1 MKVFLDTNVV
11 IDYLAKREPFF
22 EDAERIFLLAEN
34 PAYELCISALSFT
47 NIAYILRKHT
57 SSIQL
62 LGLIE
67 SLLEL
72 MTVLPTDRDVIEE
85 ALHAGFSD
93 FEDAVQHFTAKR
105 YGADA
110 IITRDKTGFAQSA
123 LPVFHPSE
131 WQ

>member
-1 MKVFLDTNVV
+1 M
-11 IDYLAKREPFF
+11 I
-22 EDAERIFLLAEN
+22 
-34 PAYELCISALSFT
+34 T

-57 SSIQL
+57 SSTQL
-62 LGLIE
+62 LSLLD

-72 MTVLPTDRDVIEE
+72 MTVLPTERDVIEE

-105 YGADA
+105 YGVDV

-123 LPVFHPSE
+123 LSVCHPSE

>member
-1 MKVFLDTNVV
+1 M
-11 IDYLAKREPFF
+11 I
-22 EDAERIFLLAEN
+22 
-34 PAYELCISALSFT
+34 T

-110 IITRDKTGFAQSA
+110 IITRNKTGFAQST

>member
-1 MKVFLDTNVV
+1 M
-11 IDYLAKREPFF
+11 I
-22 EDAERIFLLAEN
+22 
-34 PAYELCISALSFT
+34 T

-93 FEDAVQHFTAKR
+93 FM
-105 YGADA
+105 G
-110 IITRDKTGFAQSA
+110 
-123 LPVFHPSE
+123 
-131 WQ
+131 